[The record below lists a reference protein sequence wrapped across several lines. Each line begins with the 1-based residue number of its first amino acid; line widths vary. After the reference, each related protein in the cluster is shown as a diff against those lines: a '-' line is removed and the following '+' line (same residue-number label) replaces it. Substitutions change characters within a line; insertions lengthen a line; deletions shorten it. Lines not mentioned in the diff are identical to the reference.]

1 MLTRANRVTSG
12 SDYRRAVRRGR
23 RVSGEATIAYVLASS
38 ASATQTAS
46 PPRFGFIVARNVG
59 GAVVRNR
66 VRRQLK
72 AATYAAIADSAPGV
86 DLVFRALP
94 SAASAGWQVLSADVQ
109 RAVAR
114 SSR

>member
-12 SDYRRAVRRGR
+12 SEYRKAVRRGR
-23 RVSGEATIAYVLASS
+23 RVSGEATIAYVLAPPVSS
-38 ASATQTAS
+38 VNEDA

-72 AATYAAIADSAPGV
+72 AATFTAMADAAPGV
-86 DLVFRALP
+86 DVVFRALP
-94 SAASAGWQVLSADVQ
+94 AAASAGWQVLSADVQ